1 MKKGAATSEMIDLI
15 IKIILVIVVI
25 GMAIFANLKIR
36 DSKIMEH
43 QKISRD
49 IALTYD
55 AALFSPHDLKLN
67 YKIQEK
73 YHVEKIEE
81 CKIQT
86 LHIDEM
92 EISKLSYYLI
102 LYNNSLIC
110 LFPSHQCVMFGS
122 YILLFFLRDIFLE
135 FYNLILNHVGK
146 TMLHH
151 MLMQYLYLSSDVP

>member
-67 YKIQEK
+67 YKIPEK
-73 YHVEKIEE
+73 YHIEKIEE

-86 LHIDEM
+86 LHVDEM
-92 EISKLSYYLI
+92 EISKLSYYCTRSNKKL
-102 LYNNSLIC
+102 
-110 LFPSHQCVMFGS
+110 
-122 YILLFFLRDIFLE
+122 
-135 FYNLILNHVGK
+135 NLKQDGEIIK
-146 TMLHH
+146 IEK
-151 MLMQYLYLSSDVP
+151 S